1 MVCFFVL
8 FLSSSQKHELL
19 LRASVNCLSSLLGF
33 LQRKSHITGITADS
47 GQMCECWFIS
57 AGSCMKERE
66 RERNSVFEIMRVLAL
81 ASVVDLCLT
90 LFYPHRSSISAVV
103 VVAVGKVSVVSQS

>member
-66 RERNSVFEIMRVLAL
+66 RNCVFEIMRVLAL